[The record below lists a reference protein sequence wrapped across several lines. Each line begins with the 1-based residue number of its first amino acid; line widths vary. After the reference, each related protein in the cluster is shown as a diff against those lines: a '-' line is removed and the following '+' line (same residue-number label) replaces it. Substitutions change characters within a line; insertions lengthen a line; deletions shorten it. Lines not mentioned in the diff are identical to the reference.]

1 MAVRR
6 ILQSAR
12 IGVLPFPCDQM
23 STTWVDEF
31 GLRARY
37 GVQLRHLE
45 LERVRRFAAEST
57 SEEVSSFRE
66 AIARSGARVEVD
78 ERNLQEGI
86 RYAHCNGAP
95 DTGGAALR
103 ACDERRDPGNARS
116 LRPATL
122 PVQSQAVFVRCRC
135 VDGSGCRCLNC
146 DARAATVHW
155 RVSVLHGTIF
165 RRLRAEYDF
174 NGPCR
179 IRTIPVNA
187 DLNVPV
193 GIISDVE
200 YENSDLFTGAVN
212 FFKYKPGPVTAVN
225 SVWDGEGL
233 RWCCCEGESLPGPVK
248 LEGNCHMLF
257 RPAMPVKEFSRRVVE
272 IGVSRHWLFIPGLH
286 AVDLSTLCSI
296 LRVGFMRVDH
306 Y

>member
-1 MAVRR
+1 MNDV
-6 ILQSAR
+6 IPEMHAR
-12 IGVLPFPCDQM
+12 
-23 STTWVDEF
+23 F
-31 GLRARY
+31 GLRPCLYNPR
-37 GVQLRHLE
+37 LSL
-45 LERVRRFAAEST
+45 
-57 SEEVSSFRE
+57 
-66 AIARSGARVEVD
+66 SGAVVSMEADV
-78 ERNLQEGI
+78 
-86 RYAHCNGAP
+86 GALI
-95 DTGGAALR
+95 AMLALR
-103 ACDERRDPGNARS
+103 LFTGESPFYTEPFFADYE
-116 LRPATL
+116 
-122 PVQSQAVFVRCRC
+122 
-135 VDGSGCRCLNC
+135 LN
-146 DARAATVHW
+146 
-155 RVSVLHGTIF
+155 TI
-165 RRLRAEYDF
+165 LMGHAGYHD
-174 NGPCR
+174 
-179 IRTIPVNA
+179 TVNA

-272 IGVSRHWLFIPGLH
+272 IGVSQHWLFIPGLH